1 MQHCDYTLLPC
12 TNKCKILNETV
23 TVLRKDLDD
32 HLTNKCPR
40 RQYQCPHCKE
50 MGEYKERTTVHTE
63 TCPKVKVPCP
73 NAQCPV
79 SSFGCDI
86 AVHRSTCK
94 YENVSC
100 KYAKL
105 GCEER
110 PLRTDLKK
118 HEDDHQLHFQITTE
132 SVLKHRQQLQ
142 QLNFELL
149 QLKQEN
155 TKLKEIRHTK
165 SNEKFT
171 FKLLSFSRMRR
182 DDVDFYST
190 PFYTSHNG
198 YKLCINIE
206 ANGNGEGKG
215 THVSVY
221 ACLMKGDNDDSLTWP
236 FTGSVTTELL
246 NQLEEKNHY
255 ARMYMYPYSSSASKR
270 VTNGQRG
277 RGFGHRKY
285 ISHSDLNYNAVKKCQ
300 YLVNDTLFFRVSVDV
315 PKYKPWLECT
325 HTD

>member
-1 MQHCDYTLLPC
+1 MQHCDYPLLPC
-12 TNKCKILNETV
+12 TNECKIHNV
-23 TVLRKDLDD
+23 TVIY
-32 HLTNKCPR
+32 KCPR
-40 RQYQCPHCKE
+40 RQYQCPHCTE
-50 MGEYKERTTVHTE
+50 IHLFTMSEYEERTTVHTE
-63 TCPKVKVPCP
+63 TCPKVKVLCP
-73 NAQCPV
+73 NDQCPV
-79 SSFGCDI
+79 SSFRCDI
-86 AVHRSTCK
+86 AVHRSTCE
-94 YENVSC
+94 YEKVSC
-100 KYAKL
+100 KYAEL

-118 HEDDHQLHFQITTE
+118 HEDDHELHFQITTE

-155 TKLKEIRHTK
+155 TKLKEIRHTT
-165 SNEKFT
+165 SNEKFI
-171 FKLLSFSRMRR
+171 FKLTSFTRKRR
-182 DDVDFYST
+182 DNEEFYST

-206 ANGNGEGKG
+206 PNGNDEGRG

-236 FTGSVTTELL
+236 FTGSVKTELL
-246 NQLEEKNHY
+246 NQLEDKNHY
-255 ARMYMYPYSSSASKR
+255 ATMYLYPYASVASKR
-270 VTNGQRG
+270 VTDGQRG
-277 RGFGHRKY
+277 REFGRRKY
-285 ISHSDLNYNAVKKCQ
+285 ISHSDLNYNVVKKCQ

-325 HTD
+325 RTD